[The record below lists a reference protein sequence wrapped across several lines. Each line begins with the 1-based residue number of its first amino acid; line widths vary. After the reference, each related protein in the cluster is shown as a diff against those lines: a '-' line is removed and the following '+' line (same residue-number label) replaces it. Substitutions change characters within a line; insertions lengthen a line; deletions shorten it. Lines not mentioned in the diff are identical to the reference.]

1 VKSILDYK
9 NPQDLSGSLDFA
21 LVIYANACN
30 GFDFDLFEHPTIE
43 LPSATTSPTRYS
55 CYIEYLQFIVDNYWK
70 LPEIVMCVSGF
81 TLRELSGTANKTPN
95 HSLRDSIVRELGRIK
110 FVSETVIFGKI
121 SRLHRNS
128 GFEAWCDRFGIESI
142 PTKFSKVPVYAIN
155 RLSVLRNPPD
165 YYERLLNWATKNP
178 HQLEYLMFAWVHIFD
193 TGAKIPSMYV
203 EQKTLIEPNIAS
215 PKKPQSSMYNDT
227 LKLPQ
232 KIEAVTVCV
241 NYAESLR
248 EVVSNKL
255 HFDRWVIV
263 TTSYDTETQSV
274 CEECGL
280 ECVISDRIH
289 EGGEYIFTHYGL
301 KTPNGLKP
309 GEKVLLERAP
319 LAKGKAINDG
329 LDVCDKT
336 DWLIHI
342 DADIKLPLNFG
353 KELRMTELDVKS
365 LYGMSQRIDLD
376 ANCDGSWV
384 NGLGRGEDGAIGWFQ
399 LFHSVSLDEVFDGVY
414 PEESADTWWDDI
426 SFARGFGHNQ
436 KCLHTQTAM
445 SVRPNSNPIQMQ
457 SWYAG
462 IEKKKLD

>member
-43 LPSATTSPTRYS
+43 LPSVTTSPTRYS

-95 HSLRDSIVRELGRIK
+95 HLLRDSIVGELNRIK
-110 FVSETVIFGKI
+110 FVSDTVTFGQI
-121 SRLHRNS
+121 SRLHHNS
-128 GFEAWCDRFGIESI
+128 GFEKWCGRFGIECI

-155 RLSVLRNPPD
+155 RLSVLRNPLD
-165 YYERLLNWATKNP
+165 YYERLLNWAKKNL
-178 HQLEYLMFAWVHIFD
+178 HQLEYLMFVWVYIFD
-193 TGAKIPSMYV
+193 TGAKISSMYV
-203 EQKTLIEPNIAS
+203 EQKTSIEPNITS
-215 PKKPQSSMYNDT
+215 PKKPQSLTHTDT
-227 LKLPQ
+227 LKRPQ

-248 EVVSNKL
+248 KVASNKL

-274 CEECGL
+274 CEEQGL

-289 EGGEYIFTHYGL
+289 EGGEYIFTHSGL
-301 KTPNGLKP
+301 KTPSGLKP

-336 DWLIHI
+336 DWLIHL
-342 DADIKLPLNFG
+342 DADIKLPDNFG
-353 KELRMTELDVKS
+353 THLRKTLLDKES
-365 LYGMSQRIDLD
+365 LYGLSHRVSLD
-376 ANCDGSWV
+376 GTSEGSWV
-384 NGLGRGEDGAIGWFQ
+384 NGISHGHNGAIGWFQ
-399 LFHSVSLDEVFDGVY
+399 LFHANTFMEIFNDLY
-414 PEESADTWWDDI
+414 PEQSADTWWDDMT
-426 SFARGFGHNQ
+426 FARGFGTHQ
-436 KCLHTQTAM
+436 ECLHTITATTI
-445 SVRPNSNPIQMQ
+445 RPNSNPAQIQ
-457 SWYAG
+457 SWYSC
-462 IEKKKLD
+462 IKKQKLD